1 MPAFTRFRSNCTRL
15 SGLALLA
22 ISPLSNAGEPVSSHA
37 TGGAGEPRATLELPR
52 QWTAIPQR
60 TVSSIG
66 APVDVARL
74 ATMRGGEDDHQSNI
88 VVDGTVDGN
97 SADRIVSGNNHVGS
111 GAFDNANGINTVIQN
126 SGTNVLIQNAMV
138 VNVNFANPA
147 P

>member
-1 MPAFTRFRSNCTRL
+1 MPAFIDLKSTPLRL
-15 SGLALLA
+15 LGLALVA
-22 ISPLSNAGEPVSSHA
+22 VSPLAFAGEPVDTTA
-37 TGGAGEPRATLELPR
+37 TRNTGAPEIALELPT
-52 QWTAIPQR
+52 QWTTLPQR
-60 TVSSIG
+60 AVSSIG

-138 VNVNFANPA
+138 VNVNFADPT